1 MFKKLI
7 NLWAQ
12 YELPVS
18 IAALVIAVVFP
29 LIAPTPYV
37 IHIGVLCLIYIILSL
52 SLNLVTGFLGITT
65 LGHAAFFGIGAY
77 TAAILSTSFNFNFF
91 LTMLSAG
98 IISAIFGAILG
109 APTLRISGRYLT
121 IVTIGFCEIT
131 RIVELNW
138 MDLTRGPLGI
148 PNIPAPS
155 IFGFECRTSF
165 SKYYV
170 ILVLAVLAVIFCKN
184 MLNSRTGRAI
194 SAIKGDELA
203 ANVMGVN
210 LMHIKVMTF
219 TISAAIAGMAGGF
232 YAHVMSYIDPTSFT
246 FDQSVQIMS
255 MTILGGLG
263 SIPGSIIGAI
273 ALTVIPEMLRGF
285 MELRQVLYGLVIVV
299 MVFFRPTGLLGG
311 FNLKHIRQRI
321 TYAAHSTGGD
331 GSHG

>member
-1 MFKKLI
+1 MFKKVI

-12 YELPVS
+12 HQVPVS
-18 IAALVIAVVFP
+18 IIALIIAVVFP
-29 LIAPTPYV
+29 LVAPSPYV
-37 IHIGVLCLIYIILSL
+37 IHIGVLCLIYTVLSL

-77 TAAILSTSFNFNFF
+77 TAAILSTSCGFNFF

-98 IISAIFGAILG
+98 VVSALFGALLG

-148 PNIPAPS
+148 PNIPAPTV
-155 IFGFECRTSF
+155 FGIVCDTPF

-170 ILVLAVLAVIFCKN
+170 ILALAVLTIIFCKN

-263 SIPGSIIGAI
+263 SIPGSIVGAI

-299 MVFFRPTGLLGG
+299 MVYFRPTGLLGG

-321 TYAAHSTGGD
+321 AYAARLTGGE
-331 GSHG
+331 GRNG